1 MQKLGKVVAD
11 DADAVDIYPMI
22 GLCTLDII
30 CETAMGRGVG
40 AQLNGDSEYVNAVYE
55 SSTIVF
61 HRALC
66 PWLWNDWM
74 FALSPSGRQF
84 NRNLKT
90 LHDFTESVIKERKE
104 QLKDDHMTGD
114 TDENDFG
121 SKKRLAFLDLLIDAS
136 QDGEVLTDLD
146 IREEVDTFM
155 FEGHDT
161 TSSNIT
167 MTLYLLATHPEVQ
180 DKVWQEMRGIFGESD
195 RRPTSADLN
204 NMKYLT
210 TVIKV
215 QY

>member
-1 MQKLGKVVAD
+1 M
-11 DADAVDIYPMI
+11 
-22 GLCTLDII
+22 
-30 CETAMGRGVG
+30 
-40 AQLNGDSEYVNAVYE
+40 S
-55 SSTIVF
+55 
-61 HRALC
+61 

-74 FALSPSGRQF
+74 FAMSPSGRQF
-84 NRNLKT
+84 KRHLKT

-104 QLKDDHMTGD
+104 QLKEEEVHLTSGG
-114 TDENDFG
+114 EYG

-161 TSSNIT
+161 TSSNIA

-180 DKVWQEMRGIFGESD
+180 DKVWQEMREIFEESD

-204 NMKYLT
+204 SMKYLT

-215 QY
+215 SNRNCTI